1 MFSMEPLSTRER
13 IVAAANRLFYRE
25 GIRGVSVDAV
35 AEEAGLTKRSLYYH
49 FKSKDDL
56 IEAYLAYRDQ
66 PNLDAYRKWF
76 DERPG
81 TTAEK
86 IAAIFENLAKMA
98 SHPKWRGCGF
108 LRTSAELANLP
119 GHPAIVRGAAHKKK
133 IEQWLADCLAAD
145 GVEAPAALASQ
156 IILLLDGSFAVVML
170 HRDTGYMLSAA
181 NAARVL
187 VETASRRNM
196 PG

>member
-1 MFSMEPLSTRER
+1 MDAPSTRER

-25 GIRGVSVDAV
+25 GIRAVSVDAV
-35 AEEAGLTKRSLYYH
+35 AAEAGLTKRSLYYH

-66 PNLDAYRKWF
+66 PNLDAYKRWF
-76 DERPG
+76 DEKDG

-86 IAAIFENLAKMA
+86 VAAIFENLAKMA

-133 IEQWLADCLAAD
+133 IEQWLADCLITD
-145 GVEAPAALASQ
+145 GIAAPAVIASQ
-156 IILLLDGSFAVVML
+156 ILLLLDGSFAVVML
-170 HRDTGYMLSAA
+170 HRDTRYMLSAA
-181 NAARVL
+181 QAARVL
-187 VETASRRNM
+187 VETASRRNK
-196 PG
+196 PGQE

>member
-1 MFSMEPLSTRER
+1 METLSTRDR
-13 IVAAANRLFYRE
+13 IVAAASRLFYRE
-25 GIRGVSVDAV
+25 GIRAVSVDAV

-49 FKSKDDL
+49 FRSKDDL

-66 PNLDAYRKWF
+66 PNLDAYKRWF
-76 DERPG
+76 SERDG
-81 TTAEK
+81 TVADK
-86 IAAIFENLAKMA
+86 VAAIFENLANMA
-98 SHPKWRGCGF
+98 SHPKWKGCGF

-133 IEQWLADCLAAD
+133 IEHWLAECLDAD
-145 GVEAPAALASQ
+145 GVEAPGALASQ

-187 VETASRRNM
+187 VETASRRNRTVA
-196 PG
+196 G